1 MQLLLILVK
10 VNKEIKIVVA
20 SHKKRKQVKSNKQ
33 ALSEVAS
40 SLKVMAEISLLR
52 DFKVMAEE
60 DKRRE
65 RRYMA
70 FQREEAEI
78 IKSMNCALLK
88 YLREQHNLHP
98 PPNFG
103 FSYFLI
109 SHTSTLKGSYRLYR
123 FIKVHKDSKTSKS

>member
-65 RRYMA
+65 RR
-70 FQREEAEI
+70 
-78 IKSMNCALLK
+78 
-88 YLREQHNLHP
+88 
-98 PPNFG
+98 
-103 FSYFLI
+103 
-109 SHTSTLKGSYRLYR
+109 
-123 FIKVHKDSKTSKS
+123 